1 MKHRFRPLTSLFILL
16 IRLYQITLS
25 PWLGKACR
33 YTPTC
38 SNYGIEALQKY
49 GAFKGGWL
57 TVKRVLSCNPWGG
70 SGYDPV
76 PAIAVFVMLLLPAT
90 AFSQEKQ
97 NNFEISKSIDIYN
110 SLLREL
116 NLNYVDEINPA
127 ELNEAAIDAMLDGLD
142 PYTVFIP
149 ESEIENYKLMT
160 TGEYG
165 GIGAL
170 IQYDGEYTRISE
182 PYEGWPAQQAGLQ
195 AGDAILSVNGIDAH
209 KKPTDQ
215 VSELLKGQPGT
226 EVTLKVKRYGV
237 EQPIEFVMKREKV
250 KIDNVSYATVFDN
263 GIGYVSFGSFTKN
276 AANEMKQHLLDMK
289 KEHDLKG
296 FIIDLRGNG
305 GGLMNEA
312 VDIVNFFIPQGKP
325 VVATKGKAQHAASMY
340 GTTNLPVD
348 EQLPLAILVDGG
360 SASASEILAGSIQDY
375 DRGVVIGQRT
385 FGKGLVQ
392 NILPLSYNTQVKV
405 TVAKYYIPSGRC
417 IQEIDYSKNRKLETD
432 TLKTQDT
439 LGKPF
444 KTAAGRTVYEG
455 HGIMPDVK
463 VDPIK
468 YSTATAYLYGKSYIF
483 DYATKYV
490 FEHPSI
496 APAKEFRIDDATY
509 NDFMKFVKD
518 KGFTYT
524 TESEKKLKELKKWAK
539 EEGYLESIGTQIENL
554 EKELLTDKEN
564 DLVKNRK
571 DIEDLLRLEIVSRYY
586 YQVGRIE
593 ASLTNDPE
601 LKEAFDILLDKNRYE
616 SILRP

>member
-182 PYEGWPAQQAGLQ
+182 PYEGWPAQKAGLQ

-237 EQPIEFVMKREKV
+237 EQPIEFTMKREKV

-432 TLKTQDT
+432 ALKTQDT

-463 VDPIK
+463 VEPIK